1 MRMLYDIKSYFPL
14 NVRTVFTL
22 VSPLQTN
29 PLMIRV
35 DTKAGHGMGKPT
47 AKIVSVF
54 KQQVHV

>member
-1 MRMLYDIKSYFPL
+1 MHLLKMYKSYFPL

-29 PLMIRV
+29 PIMIRV

-47 AKIVSVF
+47 AKIVSVS

>member
-1 MRMLYDIKSYFPL
+1 MYKSYFPL

-29 PLMIRV
+29 PIMIRV

>member
-1 MRMLYDIKSYFPL
+1 MYKSYFPL

-22 VSPLQTN
+22 VYPLQTN
-29 PLMIRV
+29 PIMIRG